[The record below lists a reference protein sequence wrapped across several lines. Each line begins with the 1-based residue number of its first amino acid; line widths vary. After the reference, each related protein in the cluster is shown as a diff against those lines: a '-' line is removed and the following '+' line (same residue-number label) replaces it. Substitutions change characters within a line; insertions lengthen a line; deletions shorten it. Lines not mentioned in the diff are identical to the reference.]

1 MSIRLRHIGFPQRP
15 SEPVSGSRMS
25 FRVGRPPSRQSRV
38 QSLVPCL
45 LFGVPSPF
53 LLVVPLGPTRPA
65 GGLFPLR
72 GVTSG
77 VHSSRC
83 APAPATF
90 RPQVFSTSRRLSPPS
105 ALRACCIPLPRPGF
119 SVQGLL
125 PPSSRV
131 DSSPIR
137 ASPPLS
143 SLRSPTRAGCH
154 VETPRPRGFAP
165 LCDAFLEEGV

>member
-15 SEPVSGSRMS
+15 SEPVSGFRMS

-38 QSLVPCL
+38 QSLVPL
-45 LFGVPSPF
+45 SPLRSSFAVPPC
-53 LLVVPLGPTRPA
+53 RPSRA
-65 GGLFPLR
+65 DASCRGLFPLR

-77 VHSSRC
+77 VHSSRG

-90 RPQVFSTSRRLSPPS
+90 RPQVFSTSRRLSPPA

-125 PPSSRV
+125 PPSSRI